1 MIKLLKACMISGM
14 FCGLFCVACLDSEGL
29 AGALAYFGAV
39 LWAVQIALF
48 LGMVQHD

>member
-1 MIKLLKACMISGM
+1 MVLRVSMIVGMICGM
-14 FCGLFCVACLDSEGL
+14 FCVACLDSEGV

-39 LWAVQIALF
+39 LWAAQIALF